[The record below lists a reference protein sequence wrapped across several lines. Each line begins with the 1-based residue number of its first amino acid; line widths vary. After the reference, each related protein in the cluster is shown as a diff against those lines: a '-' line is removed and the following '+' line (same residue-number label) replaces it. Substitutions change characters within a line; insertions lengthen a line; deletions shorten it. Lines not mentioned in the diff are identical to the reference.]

1 MVLAGELHPQRHHDA
16 GDVAAAEDGVAVC
29 QRKQLGDRVG
39 LLRGGLADLAQ
50 PVLVDPL
57 EHGEREVL
65 LVVELVIQRAAR
77 VTGLARDL
85 LEHEVAVAVAREAA
99 RGGFEQRAARACAA
113 LSLSGRSARGQRR
126 CSDGAHRPFALRLA
140 RSNIHTRMYDS
151 VPADRRM
158 STASPQHSD
167 LSPSRDRR
175 AAAPT
180 VRWSRQVPDAIRA
193 LGALADADY
202 ADIVTATLDEVPEG
216 TTEQLIRAT
225 LKNVPRGLLLLTPFV
240 QRVFLGL
247 RLQLRASP
255 DHLLGWKI
263 ADRGETWVR
272 IEASSWFLTGHV
284 VMQLDRGELSFAS
297 FIRYDRRLAAFVWPP
312 VSLIHRQVALA
323 LVRAATRV
331 R

>member
-1 MVLAGELHPQRHHDA
+1 
-16 GDVAAAEDGVAVC
+16 
-29 QRKQLGDRVG
+29 
-39 LLRGGLADLAQ
+39 
-50 PVLVDPL
+50 
-57 EHGEREVL
+57 
-65 LVVELVIQRAAR
+65 
-77 VTGLARDL
+77 
-85 LEHEVAVAVAREAA
+85 
-99 RGGFEQRAARACAA
+99 
-113 LSLSGRSARGQRR
+113 
-126 CSDGAHRPFALRLA
+126 
-140 RSNIHTRMYDS
+140 
-151 VPADRRM
+151 M
-158 STASPQHSD
+158 STAPPQHSD

-180 VRWSRQVPDAIRA
+180 VRWSRQVPDAIRS
-193 LGALADADY
+193 LGELADADY

-225 LKNVPRGLLLLTPFV
+225 LRNVPRGLLLLTPFV
-240 QRVFLGL
+240 QRAFLGL
-247 RLQLRASP
+247 RLELGASP

-284 VMQLDRGELSFAS
+284 VMQLDRAQLSFAS
-297 FIRYDRRLAAFVWPP
+297 FIRYDRRLAALVWPP